1 MLNPKTAVYIE
12 SSFNKSYLPEI
23 NGVDYLPAIQKGNMY
38 RDSKNYD
45 RFLIVDGVFAT
56 SRAVWQRE
64 IIYTLTIG
72 KTVLGCSSMGAI
84 RAAELGVHGMI
95 GSGWIY
101 RNILNANIEGDDEV
115 SLLYNIDPS
124 NNIISY
130 SVPLVTIMWILSTI
144 YGQNYLSDINTAE
157 FIDRIKDKPFNERTI
172 SFILNIAKIMLPFS
186 VANLLKIRL
195 LKREYDIKSIDFINL
210 LGQLYNID
218 LSELLQTEGNLYH
231 E

>member
-72 KTVLGCSSMGAI
+72 KTVLGCSSMGAL

-115 SLLYNIDPS
+115 SLFYNIDPS

-130 SVPLVTIMWILSTI
+130 SVPLVTIMWILLT
-144 YGQNYLSDINTAE
+144 E
-157 FIDRIKDKPFNERTI
+157 
-172 SFILNIAKIMLPFS
+172 
-186 VANLLKIRL
+186 LKINPSMKEL
-195 LKREYDIKSIDFINL
+195 FH
-210 LGQLYNID
+210 LY
-218 LSELLQTEGNLYH
+218 
-231 E
+231 